1 MDEHFRHAEAAG
13 DGPRERGS
21 PARWSAFREGLLRDG
36 VQARL
41 LPYYEGRVR
50 QWLDL
55 DLEVLPGQRPERV
68 FSRWLEMQRVPEWQ
82 CRQGFQA
89 VRRWLAQEGEGE
101 PDPEPASEEPVEV
114 PVRSTS
120 WREVAFE
127 MEQRL
132 RAQQYSGRTVD
143 SYMDWVRRL
152 AQRSSEVPATAEEA
166 SELVQGF
173 LRELVIG
180 RNLSPNSVAQARNA
194 LAWLV
199 RRQLGLELTLED
211 RGDSHHGKR
220 LPKVIA
226 PEQVRALLGACRP
239 PWDVFFGLQYGCG
252 LRLMEVLDLRVQDV
266 DLVRG
271 SMLVRHGKG
280 DKDRMLPLPLS
291 LRTMLEGHLEAR
303 REQWAKDLEAGW
315 ANVDLPHA
323 LGRKFGQGV
332 SRWEW
337 QHVFGSARPL
347 RHPETGEMRR
357 WRPMEN
363 LVRDALR
370 RAAEAAGLDGRV
382 HPHLL
387 RHCYATHLL
396 ESGMPIRQIQELMGH
411 ARLETTMVYMHV
423 RSQGCAVRS
432 PLDMLAG

>member
-1 MDEHFRHAEAAG
+1 MDEFFRYVGE
-13 DGPRERGS
+13 GPRERGAE
-21 PARWSAFREGLLRDG
+21 ARWAAFRERLLRDG
-36 VQARL
+36 VQARH
-41 LPYYEGRVR
+41 LPYYEGRVC
-50 QWLDL
+50 QWLEL
-55 DLEVLPGQRPERV
+55 GLEVLPGQAPERV

-89 VRRWLAQEGEGE
+89 VRNWLALEDSEVLD
-101 PDPEPASEEPVEV
+101 PDPASEAPVEA
-114 PVRSTS
+114 PVRPAS
-120 WREVAFE
+120 WREIQFE

-132 RAQQYSGRTVD
+132 KFQQYSGRTID

-152 AQRSSEVPATAEEA
+152 VRHAPAVPVTSEEA
-166 SELVQGF
+166 SEVVQSF

-180 RNLSPNSVAQARNA
+180 RNLSPNSVSQARNA

-199 RRQLGLELTLED
+199 RRQLGLELTLEE

-226 PEQVRALLGACRP
+226 PEQVRALLRACRP

-280 DKDRMLPLPLS
+280 DKDRMLPLPQS
-291 LRTMLEGHLEAR
+291 LKALLEGHLERR

-323 LGRKFGQGV
+323 LGRKFAQGV

-357 WRPMEN
+357 WRPMES

-370 RAAEAAGLDGRV
+370 NAAEAAGLDGRV

-411 ARLETTMVYMHV
+411 ARLETTMVYMHI
-423 RSQGCAVRS
+423 RSQGCTIRS
-432 PLDMLAG
+432 PLDMMAG